1 MTGAIWINVNT
12 KRVYKMKKTR
22 YLAKQKSAQYL
33 MTSSKIEE
41 VRTFLFI
48 PKSL

>member
-1 MTGAIWINVNT
+1 MTGAIWINVNI

-22 YLAKQKSAQYL
+22 YLVKQKSAQYL
-33 MTSSKIEE
+33 MVSSKIEE
-41 VRTFLFI
+41 VRTFPFI

>member
-1 MTGAIWINVNT
+1 MTGAIWINVNKKT
-12 KRVYKMKKTR
+12 VYKMKKAR

-33 MTSSKIEE
+33 MTPSKIEE

-48 PKSL
+48 

>member
-22 YLAKQKSAQYL
+22 YLAKQKFAQYL

-41 VRTFLFI
+41 VRKFLFI
-48 PKSL
+48 PKSF

>member
-1 MTGAIWINVNT
+1 MIGAIWINVNT
-12 KRVYKMKKTR
+12 KRVYKVKKTR
-22 YLAKQKSAQYL
+22 YLAKQKSSQYL
-33 MTSSKIEE
+33 MTLSKIEE

>member
-12 KRVYKMKKTR
+12 MRVYKMKKTR
-22 YLAKQKSAQYL
+22 YSAKQKSAQYL
-33 MTSSKIEE
+33 MMSSKIEE

-48 PKSL
+48 SQSL

>member
-1 MTGAIWINVNT
+1 MTGAIWINVNK

-22 YLAKQKSAQYL
+22 YLSKQKSVQYL